1 MMRKMAEGS
10 FAVGFFLI
18 TRDNACGFR
27 QKESMME
34 QYLDPEFLQSIQND
48 YVVPWTINIVMA
60 LAVFIVGR
68 IIISILV
75 GLVRKV
81 LMKSRMDNMLVNFI
95 ASILS
100 ALLLLFV
107 VVASLDQLGVDT
119 SSLIAIVGAAGLAIG
134 LSLQDSLKNFA
145 AGVLLVIFRP
155 FREGDFVEAGG
166 VAGVVESI
174 TIFNTVMRTGD
185 NREVVVPNG
194 PIYGG
199 VITNFS
205 KRDTRRIDMIF
216 GIGYDADLLKAK
228 QLLQEILA
236 EDERILKEPAP
247 VVAVSALADSS
258 VNFVVR
264 PWVKTP
270 DYWNVLWDT
279 TEKVKLRFDEAG
291 ISIPFPQMDVHLHRP
306 DQD

>member
-1 MMRKMAEGS
+1 
-10 FAVGFFLI
+10 
-18 TRDNACGFR
+18 
-27 QKESMME
+27 ME

-155 FREGDFVEAGG
+155 FREVISLKL
-166 VAGVVESI
+166 VA
-174 TIFNTVMRTGD
+174 
-185 NREVVVPNG
+185 
-194 PIYGG
+194 
-199 VITNFS
+199 
-205 KRDTRRIDMIF
+205 
-216 GIGYDADLLKAK
+216 
-228 QLLQEILA
+228 
-236 EDERILKEPAP
+236 
-247 VVAVSALADSS
+247 
-258 VNFVVR
+258 
-264 PWVKTP
+264 
-270 DYWNVLWDT
+270 
-279 TEKVKLRFDEAG
+279 LRVWSRASLFL
-291 ISIPFPQMDVHLHRP
+291 IP
-306 DQD
+306 

>member
-1 MMRKMAEGS
+1 
-10 FAVGFFLI
+10 
-18 TRDNACGFR
+18 
-27 QKESMME
+27 ME